1 MSNHSPGPWVVF
13 HNVEIR
19 CPNEDNTVIARME
32 DSREAG
38 WNTPTINANARLIAA
53 APDLLAALQDIV
65 DAYQKHF
72 DAMPVAWQTYDNIA
86 REAIEKATG
95 EAA

>member
-1 MSNHSPGPWVVF
+1 MIKHTPGPWRYDRRNPSPTTGE
-13 HNVEIR
+13 HM
-19 CPNEDNTVIARME
+19 IAGGKPGYLAEVR
-32 DSREAG
+32 DCGSG
-38 WNTPTINANARLIAA
+38 DIVGNARLIAA

-86 REAIEKATG
+86 RQAIEKATG
-95 EAA
+95 N